1 MPHKKRKNIQ
11 QERQAQILE
20 AASRIFAE
28 KGLSDARMEDIAS
41 ACGLSKGTVYL
52 YYKNKDDLIEGL
64 LHALFSQLLTHLQT
78 LLTQNTLSV
87 TERLMS
93 YVEGTITLMEADGSM
108 MNIAYEFYAIASRR
122 STIRDYLAGYFAEY
136 RRVLQDLFA
145 QGVASGE
152 YAQIDISQTA
162 ITLIA
167 LLEGFTLLWFTDAKT
182 ISPKHLLP
190 PVINQ
195 FLTNLK

>member
-1 MPHKKRKNIQ
+1 MPHKKRENIQ

-28 KGLSDARMEDIAS
+28 KGLSDSRMEDIAS

-64 LHALFSQLLTHLQT
+64 LRALFSQLLTHLQT
-78 LLTQNTLSV
+78 ITTQDTRPV

-93 YVEGTITLMEADGSM
+93 YVEGMITLMEADASM
-108 MNIAYEFYAIASRR
+108 INIAYEFYAIASRR
-122 STIRDYLAGYFAEY
+122 STIRDYLAGYFGYY
-136 RRVLQDLFA
+136 RRVLESLLA

-152 YAQIDISQTA
+152 YAQINISQTA

-167 LLEGFTLLWFTDAKT
+167 LLEGFTLLWFTDADA

-190 PVINQ
+190 PIINQ
-195 FLTNLK
+195 FLTSLK